1 MYTKTLIL
9 ILTIV
14 FLATLA
20 TAKPLVKQDSEL
32 QLQDSELQLQ
42 DSELQLQDSK
52 LQLQESELQLQDS
65 KLHKLIKRATVGEK
79 GSSKTMFAA
88 VTATKQS
95 PSRKK
100 TRECE
105 EWSNKNFTKQWK
117 CIKFIVVSKE
127 N

>member
-1 MYTKTLIL
+1 MNTKTLTL

-32 QLQDSELQLQ
+32 QDFELQLQ
-42 DSELQLQDSK
+42 N
-52 LQLQESELQLQDS
+52 SELQLQDS

-95 PSRKK
+95 PSCKK

-105 EWSNKNFTKQWK
+105 EWSKVRSF
-117 CIKFIVVSKE
+117 
-127 N
+127 